1 MRLAALMLSTT
12 CRRFCECLR
21 RTEKVLHLQYINN
34 TFTSAK
40 HSIRTGEAL
49 QALPLQR
56 CNKDYHTY
64 FRECISDI
72 YYRIMINRS

>member
-1 MRLAALMLSTT
+1 MRLAALMLATT

-21 RTEKVLHLQYINN
+21 CTEKVLHLQYINN
-34 TFTSAK
+34 TFASAK
-40 HSIRTGEAL
+40 HSIRAVDAL